1 VATSRSISFR
11 PLAEGDLALV
21 RTWLLAPHVRR
32 WWDEGFR
39 VPYPDGE
46 LDEYRAGIRGEDP
59 TLRYLIELDGMHVGL
74 IQHYRIGED
83 PEYAATL
90 GLDEDAVGTDLF
102 IGDPDLIGQGQGPA
116 ILRRFLLDIA
126 FPFHGLDVCVIGP
139 SVRNAAA
146 IRAYE
151 KAGFVALRDVVVP
164 HERDP
169 ERLMR
174 GRRADLERSAAP

>member
-1 VATSRSISFR
+1 MATSRTISFR
-11 PLAEGDLALV
+11 PLTEKDLPLV
-21 RTWLLAPHVRR
+21 RRWLLAPHVRR
-32 WWDEGFR
+32 WWDEGVR
-39 VPYPDGE
+39 LPYPDAE

-59 TLRYLIELDGMHVGL
+59 TFRYLIELDGVPVGL

-90 GLDEDAVGTDLF
+90 GLDEDAVGADLF
-102 IGDPDLIGQGQGPA
+102 IGDTDLIGRGLGPEV
-116 ILRRFLLDIA
+116 LRRFLLELA
-126 FPFHGLDVCVIGP
+126 FPFHRLDVCVIGP
-139 SVRNAAA
+139 SARNAAA

-151 KAGFVALRDVVVP
+151 KAGFAVLRDVVVP

-174 GRRADLERSAAP
+174 ATRTDLERSATR